1 MWYLLDLCENHL
13 MSPNLGRG
21 KTELMLCFHGPGS
34 RQLRVNHYGPN
45 AAGYF
50 TVICEHQTKKILL
63 VKSYR
68 HLGGRLHH
76 TGDQASEVAQ
86 KLAVGHNAFNQHR
99 RLLYHNQDVTDTKK
113 AELFTSL
120 VLSKTLYG
128 SDSWIANDS
137 RTMKKFEAAIFRL
150 YRRLKRLRPDAEMS
164 DIEVLLTTGLPSPV
178 VLLRR
183 NRLRY
188 LAVLFRCGVPDLW
201 HLLGDD
207 VAWVQVMEDDMI
219 WMWEQLKRSSSLKD
233 PRQHSEQ
240 WYDLLCYHT
249 SYWKRL
255 VNRACAHDHMQMQ
268 KEHMVVKFH
277 Q

>member
-1 MWYLLDLCENHL
+1 
-13 MSPNLGRG
+13 
-21 KTELMLCFHGPGS
+21 
-34 RQLRVNHYGPN
+34 
-45 AAGYF
+45 
-50 TVICEHQTKKILL
+50 
-63 VKSYR
+63 
-68 HLGGRLHH
+68 
-76 TGDQASEVAQ
+76 
-86 KLAVGHNAFNQHR
+86 
-99 RLLYHNQDVTDTKK
+99 
-113 AELFTSL
+113 
-120 VLSKTLYG
+120 
-128 SDSWIANDS
+128 
-137 RTMKKFEAAIFRL
+137 MKKFEAAIFRL

-178 VLLRR
+178 MLLRR

-201 HLLGDD
+201 HLLGED

-233 PRQHSEQ
+233 PRQHIEQ
-240 WYDLLCYHT
+240 WYDLLSYHT